1 MKPLRDVVA
10 AIGRTPLIKLRAA
23 SEATACTIL
32 GKAEFMNPGGSVK
45 DRAALAIIHDA
56 IARGALRPGGVIVEG
71 TAGNTGIGI
80 AMVASALGYRTV
92 IVIPDTQA
100 QEKKD
105 MLRLAGAELIEVPAV
120 PYSNPNN
127 YVRYSGR
134 LAEALAKTEP
144 NGAVWA
150 NQFDNVANRR
160 GHTETTGPEIYDD
173 LGGEVHG
180 FVSAV
185 GTGGTLA
192 GVGMALKERDPSIKI
207 ALADPLGAAL
217 YSFYTTGELKSSGS
231 SITEGIGQG
240 RVTANLEGAPVDF
253 AYQIPDEEALP
264 IVFDLV
270 VQEGLLLGGSSGIN
284 IAGALRLARE
294 LGPGH
299 TIVTL
304 LCDSGARYASKLFNP
319 AFLRS
324 KNLPVPDWL
333 EARGKRARSVREMTQ
348 ALFRD
353 DAYRTEAEATV
364 LSSEPRGVALDCT
377 VFYAQGGGQSGDRG
391 TLMLEGGAPVPIVNT
406 ITDSDRATILHVPA
420 EGAALPRPGERVIA
434 RIDWDLR
441 YQRMRAHTA
450 LHLLSVVLPY
460 PVTGGSV
467 GDAEGRLDFDSGEAV
482 LDKADVE
489 RRLNELIA
497 LDAAVS
503 QRWIADEEL
512 MANPGLIKTMS
523 VKPPMGTGR
532 VRLVAIEG
540 LDLQPCGG
548 THVARTGEIGRAL
561 VTGIEKKGRINRR
574 VRIALA

>member
-1 MKPLRDVVA
+1 MKPVRDVVA

-23 SEATACTIL
+23 SEATGCTIL

-45 DRAALAIIHDA
+45 DRAAIAIINDA
-56 IARGALRPGGVIVEG
+56 VARGALHPGGVIVEG

-80 AMVASALGYRTV
+80 AMVASALGYRAV

-150 NQFDNVANRR
+150 NQFDNVANRQ
-160 GHTETTGPEIYDD
+160 GHIETTGPEIYDD
-173 LGGEVHG
+173 LAGKVDG

-192 GVGMALKERDPSIKI
+192 GVGMALKERNPGVKIAIADPS
-207 ALADPLGAAL
+207 GAAL
-217 YSFYTTGELKSSGS
+217 YSFYTTGKLHSSGS
-231 SITEGIGQG
+231 SITEGIGQN
-240 RVTANLEGAPVDF
+240 RITANLEGAPIDF

-264 IVFDLV
+264 IVFNLV

-284 IAGALRLARE
+284 VAGALRLARE
-294 LGPGH
+294 LGPGR

-333 EARGKRARSVREMTQ
+333 EAK
-348 ALFRD
+348 
-353 DAYRTEAEATV
+353 
-364 LSSEPRGVALDCT
+364 
-377 VFYAQGGGQSGDRG
+377 
-391 TLMLEGGAPVPIVNT
+391 
-406 ITDSDRATILHVPA
+406 
-420 EGAALPRPGERVIA
+420 
-434 RIDWDLR
+434 
-441 YQRMRAHTA
+441 
-450 LHLLSVVLPY
+450 
-460 PVTGGSV
+460 
-467 GDAEGRLDFDSGEAV
+467 GEAPQV
-482 LDKADVE
+482 FV
-489 RRLNELIA
+489 
-497 LDAAVS
+497 
-503 QRWIADEEL
+503 Q
-512 MANPGLIKTMS
+512 
-523 VKPPMGTGR
+523 
-532 VRLVAIEG
+532 
-540 LDLQPCGG
+540 
-548 THVARTGEIGRAL
+548 
-561 VTGIEKKGRINRR
+561 
-574 VRIALA
+574 